1 MRVILTGF
9 IHLVDSQPFEKMD
22 FSNRPIPP
30 PDHTFLEATWRL
42 FAPDDPGRN
51 PKGALAKI
59 GPVII
64 HGNQQGLVARLP
76 TTLWDSD
83 HLPDG
88 T

>member
-51 PKGALAKI
+51 P
-59 GPVII
+59 
-64 HGNQQGLVARLP
+64 
-76 TTLWDSD
+76 
-83 HLPDG
+83 
-88 T
+88 